1 MIIKRG
7 FSLLALLALF
17 VLPLASAE
25 IVITQQPGDVYN
37 LGDIATI
44 KVTFRPAQ
52 AVTGNFQM
60 DLLCGANT
68 INFYKNGMS
77 VPAGDERVIESSLIL
92 QRDVI
97 GENKGTCSIRAYFS
111 SDSTVTE
118 DFLISDRIEVNAT
131 LSKTE
136 LSPGESILIKG
147 KAVKENGKAANG
159 YVDVLITEG
168 NSTIESRK
176 GTVNNGDFTTNIT
189 IPEGLKSGN
198 YILKIS
204 VYEEDLSAQL
214 TNNGFQNQGIFVKQ
228 VPTSLEIVFENSGE
242 NVGIEVL
249 PGEAL
254 RVKAVLHDQ
263 TGVSIGTVVFLTIKN
278 SKNKIMEQKE
288 LPTDE
293 FLEFPIAYNEAP
305 SSWKVVAVS
314 NKLTSESSFTI
325 PEKESAEIKI
335 ENKTVFIANTGNVP
349 YNKTIIVK
357 VGNQSLSIDVYL
369 SVGSSQ
375 RWLLTAPD
383 GEYDVS
389 VSSTSG
395 EEILSSSGV
404 ALTGNAIDIRKASAG
419 LGSLTKFPAVW
430 IFIIAVLGIMTFI
443 VFKRGYQKAFIGY
456 ITGLHGRRNTIA
468 DDLSFVSGPKG
479 KAEVVLSIK
488 GDKQEA
494 SLLTLKIKN
503 MAWIKNTKEGNAAE
517 IIDKAIEIAEG
528 HKAATYEAG
537 DNIFFIFAPART
549 KTFRNEK
556 PAIDLAQKMSGIIS
570 SYNKL
575 AKEKILAGIS
585 VNYGTIVADSQ
596 TQSNTLK
603 FMSLGTLMNGAKKLS
618 SLADEEILLSDKIRS
633 KLGGEI
639 KTQKKEISGTTAY
652 IIREMRDDEKSK
664 EFIRKFM
671 DRMDRGQ

>member
-68 INFYKNGMS
+68 VNFYKNGMS

-118 DFLISDRIEVNAT
+118 DFLISDGIEVNAT

-242 NVGIEVL
+242 NVGVEVL

-263 TGVSIGTVVFLTIKN
+263 TGVTIDSLVFLTIKN
-278 SKNKIMEQKE
+278 SKNKIMEQTE

-314 NKLTSESSFTI
+314 NKLTSEATFLI

-335 ENKTVFIANTGNVP
+335 ENKTVFITNTGNIP
-349 YNKTIIVK
+349 YNKTVLVK
-357 VGNQSLSIDVYL
+357 IGNQSMSIDVYL

-389 VSSTSG
+389 VLADG
-395 EEILSSSGV
+395 EETISSGV

-419 LGSLTKFPAVW
+419 IGSLTKFPAVW
-430 IFIIAVLGIMTFI
+430 VFMIAVLGIMTFI

-456 ITGLHGRRNTIA
+456 ITGAQKRTSIA
-468 DDLSFVSGPKG
+468 TEGSGAFGITPKG
-479 KAEVVLSIK
+479 RAEMVLSIK
-488 GDKQEA
+488 GDKQETSVIA
-494 SLLTLKIKN
+494 LKIKN
-503 MAWIKNTKEGNAAE
+503 MAWIKNVKEGSTSE
-517 IIDKAIEIAEG
+517 VLEKAMDIAEG
-528 HKAATYEAG
+528 YKAATYETG
-537 DNIFFIFAPART
+537 DFIFYLFAPVRT
-549 KTFRNEK
+549 KTFRNEEAALK
-556 PAIDLAQKMSGIIS
+556 ATQKIKEMLDHHNKMFKQKIDF
-570 SYNKL
+570 
-575 AKEKILAGIS
+575 GIS
-585 VNYGTIVADSQ
+585 LNLGEIIAKQDLDTG
-596 TQSNTLK
+596 TLK
-603 FMSLGTLMNGAKKLS
+603 FMGLGSLMNHSKKIAS
-618 SLADEEILLSDKIRS
+618 IAQSNILMSEKITDR
-633 KLGGEI
+633 L
-639 KTQKKEISGTTAY
+639 KTMVKTEKHKHDGIDTYSIKEI
-652 IIREMRDDEKSK
+652 RDTEKH
-664 EFIRKFM
+664 EKFLKGFM
-671 DRMDRGQ
+671 KRQGEEK